1 MPLNKDIKK
10 VLVIGSGPIVIGQAA
25 EFDYAGAQACRVL
38 KDEGCEV
45 VLVNS
50 NPATIMTDKALADHI
65 YLEPLTEETVKRIIE
80 KERPDSILCGLGGQT
95 GLTIGMQLA
104 KDGYLDEMGIKL
116 LGTNAEAIDKA
127 EDRQMFRDTMV
138 KINQPVVPSDI
149 ATTLERAKEIANEI
163 GYPVIIRPAFTLG
176 GAGGGVANNE
186 KELEVIAKNGLMLSP
201 ITQVL
206 VERYIAGWKEIEF
219 EVMRD
224 SVGNVIAVCS
234 MENFDPV
241 GVHTGDSIVI
251 APAVTLA
258 DKEYQ
263 MLRSASLDII
273 TELGI
278 EGGCN
283 CQFALNPESFEYS
296 VIEVNPRVSRS
307 SALASKAT
315 GYPIAKVT
323 TKIALGYTLDEIKND
338 ITGKTCA
345 CFEPTLDYVVVKLP
359 KWPFDKFVN
368 ASRKLGTQMKATG
381 EVMSIAP
388 NFEMAVMKAVRGAEI
403 GLDTLNNKALDGVD
417 VRAKLHDQDDVRM
430 FTVFKALKEGISID
444 EIHQITMIDEWFLS
458 KLKNLADFEKE
469 IEGMPLSEEMYLKG
483 KKLGYTDKALER
495 ISRGSLTYHRNCVY
509 KMVDTCGAEF
519 EAETPYFYSTYDN
532 HCESRALTSS
542 GKEKIIVLGSGP
554 IRIGQ
559 GIEFDYSSVHCVWTL
574 KELGY
579 EVILV
584 NNNPETVSTDFDTGD
599 RLYFEPLT
607 EEDVMNIIKAEN
619 PIGVVVAFGGQTA
632 IKLTKFL
639 DDNGITIF
647 GTSAKSID
655 MAEDREKFDAL
666 LEKFGIFRPKG
677 ESVMTLPQAL
687 ESANRLGYPVLLRPS
702 YVIGG
707 QNMTI
712 AYTDDDVE
720 QYMEII
726 LSQGIENPVLVDK
739 YMMGTELE
747 VDCISDGTDVLI
759 PGIMEHIERAG
770 VHSGDSIAVY
780 PPYNINDMMLE
791 KICDVSE
798 KLALSLGTKGL
809 INIQYLIYQNEL
821 YVIEVNPRASRTIPY
836 ISKVTGVPMVELATK
851 IMVGSSLKELGF
863 GTGLY
868 RTPPYYAVKVPVFS
882 FEKLNDVNS
891 KLGPE
896 MKSTGEVLGVG
907 KNLVEALFKGLV
919 SAGFKT
925 DFHSK
930 DNHGVLITVTKQ
942 DRFEIVNLAKKLDD
956 LGAKIWA
963 TPQTAKAIESLGIEV
978 SVVNKLRDDNSI
990 MDLVESGQLDY
1001 IVYTGKSDKK
1011 SIADYIK
1018 LHNRANQ
1025 LGIATITSLDTA
1037 NAVADIIAS
1046 RYKQTNTELVDINDM
1061 RESKGILKFSKMQGC
1076 CDDYI
1081 FFNNQ
1086 CGIITCPES
1095 FAIEFSDRHK
1105 GIGGDGI
1112 VLIEESTVAD
1122 AKMRIFNIDGSE
1134 GKMAGNSI
1142 RCVGKYLYDNK
1153 IVDKTEIDIETASG
1167 IRHLS
1172 LYTRNGKVSSV
1183 TVDIGKA
1190 ELKPNHI
1197 PVLLDGESVINRT
1210 VTINGEEA
1218 SINCCS
1224 VGNAHCVVFVDNV
1237 DKVDVAKIG
1246 PQFETAPIFP
1256 ERINTEFVR
1265 VVNSNTLKMRVW
1277 ERGNGETL
1285 ACGTGAC
1292 AAVICAVENGYCKK
1306 GENITVKVRGG
1317 DLIVNYTDE
1326 KVTLTGDCHLVYTGE
1341 IEY

>member
-38 KDEGCEV
+38 KDAGLEV

-65 YLEPLTEETVKRIIE
+65 YLEPLTVETVKRIIE
-80 KERPDSILCGLGGQT
+80 KERPDSILGGLGGQT
-95 GLTIGMQLA
+95 GLTISMQLA
-104 KDGYLDEMGIKL
+104 KDGYLDKMGVKL
-116 LGTNAEAIDKA
+116 LGTDAEAIDKA
-127 EDRQMFRDTMV
+127 EDRQLFRDTMV
-138 KINQPVVPSDI
+138 KIGQPVVPSDI
-149 ATTLERAKEIANEI
+149 ATTVERADEIAEEI

-176 GAGGGVANNE
+176 GAGGGVAHNRR
-186 KELEVIAKNGLMLSP
+186 ELEIIAKNGLMLSP

-323 TKIALGYTLDEIKND
+323 TKIALGYTLDEIRND
-338 ITGKTCA
+338 VTGKTCA
-345 CFEPTLDYVVVKLP
+345 CFEPTLDYVVVKVP

-368 ASRKLGTQMKATG
+368 ASRTLGTQMKATG

-388 NFEMAVMKAVRGAEI
+388 YFEAAIMKAVRGAEI

-417 VRAKLHDQDDVRM
+417 IRERLKVQDDLRL
-430 FTVFKALKEGISID
+430 FTVFKALKDGISID
-444 EIHQITMIDEWFLS
+444 EIHKITMIDEWFLG
-458 KLKNLADFEKE
+458 KLKNLADYENSIDGK
-469 IEGMPLSEEMYLKG
+469 PLSKEMYEKG
-483 KKLGYTDKALER
+483 KRLGYTDKALQK
-495 ISRGSLTYHRNCVY
+495 ISGGSIAYHKDCVY

-519 EAETPYFYSTYDN
+519 AAETPYFYSTYDE
-532 HCESRALTSS
+532 HCEARSLPQS
-542 GKEKIIVLGSGP
+542 GKQKIIVLGSGP

-579 EVILV
+579 EVILI

-599 RLYFEPLT
+599 RLYFEPLC
-607 EEDVMNIIKAEN
+607 EEDVMNIIKVEK

-639 DDNGITIF
+639 DKNGITIL
-647 GTSAKSID
+647 GTSAESID
-655 MAEDREKFDAL
+655 IAEDRERFDEL

-677 ESVMTLPQAL
+677 TSVMTMPQAL
-687 ESANRLGYPVLLRPS
+687 VAANELGYPVLLRPS

-712 AYTDDDVE
+712 AYTDDDVR
-720 QYMEII
+720 QYMDII

-747 VDCISDGTDVLI
+747 VDCISDGKDVLI

-780 PPYNINDMMLE
+780 PPYNLNDLMLT
-791 KICDVSE
+791 KICDISE

-809 INIQYLIYQNEL
+809 INIQYLIYRNEL

-851 IMVGSSLKELGF
+851 IMVGSSLKDLGY

-907 KNLVEALFKGLV
+907 KNLNEALFKGLV
-919 SAGFKT
+919 SAGFNVESQKQGR
-925 DFHSK
+925 
-930 DNHGVLITVTKQ
+930 HGVLITVTRQ

-956 LGAKIWA
+956 LGAIIWA
-963 TPQTAKAIESLGIEV
+963 TPETAKAIESLGIEV
-978 SVVNKLRDDNSI
+978 HTVNKLREDNSI
-990 MDLVESGQLDY
+990 MDLVESGKLDY

-1025 LGIATITSLDTA
+1025 LGIATLTSLDTA
-1037 NAVADIIAS
+1037 NALADIIAS
-1046 RYKQTNTELVDINDM
+1046 RYNQQNTELVDINNM
-1061 RESKGILKFSKMQGC
+1061 RTEKGLLKFTKMQGSG
-1076 CDDYI
+1076 DDYI

-1095 FAIEFSDRHK
+1095 LSIEFADRHR

-1112 VLIEESTVAD
+1112 VLIENSIVAD
-1122 AKMRIFNIDGSE
+1122 ARMRVFNMDGSE

-1142 RCVGKYLYDNK
+1142 RCVAKYLYDND
-1153 IVDKTEIDIETASG
+1153 IVKKTGMTIATASG
-1167 IRHLS
+1167 IRELQ
-1172 LYTRNGKVSSV
+1172 LFTRNGKVSSV
-1183 TVDIGKA
+1183 TVNMGKA
-1190 ELKPNHI
+1190 YFEPSKI
-1197 PVLLDGESVINRT
+1197 PVDIEGERVINHPMT
-1210 VTINGEEA
+1210 VGDKKYQ
-1218 SINCCS
+1218 INCLS
-1224 VGNAHCVVFVDNV
+1224 VGNPHCVVFVDNV
-1237 DKVDVAKIG
+1237 DKVDLEKVG
-1246 PQFETAPIFP
+1246 PEFENFSLFP

-1265 VVNSNTLKMRVW
+1265 VVNESTIKMRVW
-1277 ERGNGETL
+1277 ERGNGETP

-1292 AAVICAVENGYCKK
+1292 AAVVAAVENGFCPK
-1306 GENITVKVRGG
+1306 GEDITVKVRGG

-1326 KVTLTGDCHLVYTGE
+1326 RIMLTGDCNTVYKGE

>member
-1 MPLNKDIKK
+1 MPLNKSIKK

-38 KDEGCEV
+38 KDEGIEV

-65 YLEPLTEETVKRIIE
+65 YLEPLTVETVKRIIE
-80 KERPDSILCGLGGQT
+80 KERPDSILGGLGGQT
-95 GLTIGMQLA
+95 GLTVSMQLA
-104 KDGYLDEMGIKL
+104 EDGYLDKMGVRL

-127 EDRQMFRDTMV
+127 EDRQMFRDTML

-149 ATTLERAKEIANEI
+149 ATTIEEAINIANEI
-163 GYPVIIRPAFTLG
+163 SYPVIIRPAFTLG
-176 GAGGGVANNE
+176 GAGGGVAYNE
-186 KELEVIAKNGLMLSP
+186 AELKDVAKRGLMMSP

-251 APAVTLA
+251 APAVTLG

-263 MLRSASLDII
+263 MLRTASLDII

-338 ITGKTCA
+338 VTGKTCA
-345 CFEPTLDYVVVKLP
+345 CFEPTLDYVVVKVP
-359 KWPFDKFVN
+359 KWPFDKFIN

-388 NFEMAVMKAVRGAEI
+388 SFEMAIMKAVRGAEI
-403 GLDTLNNKALDGVD
+403 GLDTLNNKAI
-417 VRAKLHDQDDVRM
+417 AKKNIYEALKSQDDLRL
-430 FTVFKALKEGISID
+430 FSVFRALKEGISVD
-444 EIHQITMIDEWFLS
+444 EIHSLTMIDEWFLY
-458 KLKNLADFEKE
+458 KLKNLADYEKS
-469 IEGMPLSEEMYLKG
+469 IIDTPLSKELYLKG
-483 KKLGYTDKALER
+483 KKMGYTDEALEKL
-495 ISRGSLTYHRNCVY
+495 SGNPLTYHFNAVY

-519 EAETPYFYSTYDN
+519 AAETPYFYSTYDK
-532 HCESRALTSS
+532 HCESRELER
-542 GKEKIIVLGSGP
+542 GDKKRIIVLGSGP

-574 KELGY
+574 KKLGY
-579 EVILV
+579 EVITI
-584 NNNPETVSTDFDTGD
+584 NNNPETVSTDFDTAD

-607 EEDVMNIIKAEN
+607 PEDVMNIIKVEQ

-639 DDNGITIF
+639 DDNNISIL
-647 GTSAKSID
+647 GTSAKGID
-655 MAEDREKFDAL
+655 IAEDREKFDEL

-677 ESVMTLPQAL
+677 TSVMTLNEAL
-687 ESANRLGYPVLLRPS
+687 YAAETLGYPVLLRPS

-712 AYTDDDVE
+712 AYTDDDVR

-726 LSQGIENPVLVDK
+726 LAQGIENPVLVDK

-747 VDCISDGTDVLI
+747 VDCISDGENVLI

-780 PPYNINDMMLE
+780 PPYNLQDKMLK

-809 INIQYLIYQNEL
+809 VNIQYLTYQNEL

-851 IMVGSSLKELGF
+851 IMVGAKLTDLGF

-868 RTPPYYAVKVPVFS
+868 RTPPYFAVKVPVFS
-882 FEKLNDVNS
+882 FEKLNDINS

-907 KNLVEALFKGLV
+907 KNLNEALFKGLV
-919 SAGFKT
+919 SAGFKV
-925 DFHSK
+925 DFHK
-930 DNHGVLITVTKQ
+930 KEKLGVLITVTKQ
-942 DRFEIVNLAKKLDD
+942 DRYEIVNLAKKLDD
-956 LGAKIWA
+956 LGVQIWA
-963 TPQTAKAIESLGIEV
+963 TPETAKAIECLGINVEK
-978 SVVNKLRDDNSI
+978 VNKLREDDSI
-990 MDLVESGQLDY
+990 MNLVESGKLDY

-1018 LHNRANQ
+1018 LFNRANQ
-1025 LGIATITSLDTA
+1025 LGIATLTSLDTA
-1037 NAVADIIAS
+1037 NALADIIAS
-1046 RYKQTNTELVDINDM
+1046 RYNQNNTELVDINNM
-1061 RESKGILKFSKMQGC
+1061 REKKGILKFSKMQGTS
-1076 CDDYI
+1076 DDYI

-1095 FAIEFSDRHK
+1095 FAIEFTDRHK

-1112 VLIEESTVAD
+1112 VLIENSNVAD
-1122 AKMRIFNIDGSE
+1122 AKMRIFNMDGSE

-1142 RCVGKYLYDNK
+1142 RCVGKYLYDNGFVTK
-1153 IVDKTEIDIETASG
+1153 ENISIETASG
-1167 IRHLS
+1167 IKELE
-1172 LYTRNGKVSSV
+1172 LITRNSKVSSV
-1183 TVDIGKA
+1183 TVNMGKA
-1190 ELKPNHI
+1190 ELSSAKI
-1197 PVLLDGESVINRT
+1197 PVNIDKEKVINEKIKAGKEKYN
-1210 VTINGEEA
+1210 VT
-1218 SINCCS
+1218 CLS
-1224 VGNAHCVVFVDNV
+1224 VGNPHCVLFVDNV
-1237 DKVDVAKIG
+1237 DNIDIKKTG
-1246 PQFETAPIFP
+1246 PLFENNPLFP

-1265 VVNSNTLKMRVW
+1265 VVNNRTLKMRVW

-1292 AAVICAVENGYCKK
+1292 AAVIAAVENGYCNK
-1306 GENITVKVRGG
+1306 GEDITVKLRGG
-1317 DLIVNYTDE
+1317 DLIVNYTDDA
-1326 KVTLTGDCHLVYTGE
+1326 VYLTGDCNLVFTGE

>member
-38 KDEGCEV
+38 RDEGIEV

-65 YLEPLTEETVKRIIE
+65 YLEPLTEETLKRIIE

-95 GLTIGMQLA
+95 GLTLGMQLA
-104 KDGYLDEMGIKL
+104 KDGYLDEMGVKL

-127 EDRQMFRDTMV
+127 EDRQLFRDTML
-138 KINQPVVPSDI
+138 KLNQPVVPSDI
-149 ATTLERAKEIANEI
+149 ANDLETADKIAEEI
-163 GYPVIIRPAFTLG
+163 GYPVIVRPAFTLG
-176 GAGGGVANNE
+176 GAGGGVAYN
-186 KELEVIAKNGLMLSP
+186 KEELNIIAKNGLMLSP

-206 VERYIAGWKEIEF
+206 VEKYIAGWKEIEF

-224 SVGNVIAVCS
+224 HIGNVIAVCS

-251 APAVTLA
+251 APAVTLS
-258 DKEYQ
+258 DKEFQ

-273 TELGI
+273 SELKI

-283 CQFALNPESFEYS
+283 CQFALNPETFEYS

-338 ITGKTCA
+338 VTGKTCA

-359 KWPFDKFVN
+359 KWPFDKFVQ

-388 NFEMAVMKAVRGAEI
+388 SFEQAIMKAVRGAEI
-403 GLDTLNNKALDGVD
+403 SLDTLNNKALDNVD
-417 VRAKLHDQDDVRM
+417 IMKQLHSQDDLRL
-430 FTVFKALKEGISID
+430 FTVFKALKNGVSID
-444 EIHQITMIDEWFLS
+444 EIHSITMIDEWFLY
-458 KLKNLADFEKE
+458 KLKNLADYEKS
-469 IEGMPLSEEMYLKG
+469 ITDKALSKEEYLKG
-483 KKLGYTDKALER
+483 KNLGYTDEALER
-495 ISRGSLTYHRNCVY
+495 ISGGALAFHKDCVY
-509 KMVDTCGAEF
+509 KMVDTCAGEF
-519 EAETPYFYSTYDN
+519 KAETPYFYSTYDE
-532 HCESRALTSS
+532 HCESRDLPKS

-599 RLYFEPLT
+599 RLYFEPLCQ
-607 EEDVMNIIKAEN
+607 EDIMNIIKVEK

-632 IKLTKFL
+632 IKLTKYL
-639 DDNGITIF
+639 DKNGIKIL
-647 GTSAKSID
+647 GTSAESID
-655 MAEDREKFDAL
+655 IAEDRERFDEL
-666 LEKFGIFRPKG
+666 LESFGIFRPKG
-677 ESVMTLPQAL
+677 ESVMTLDEAL
-687 ESANRLGYPVLLRPS
+687 EVAHKLEYPVLLRPS

-712 AYTDDDVE
+712 AYTDNDVK
-720 QYMEII
+720 QYMQII
-726 LSQGIENPVLVDK
+726 LEQGIENPVLVDK

-780 PPYNINDMMLE
+780 PPYNLNDKMLE
-791 KICDVSE
+791 RICEVSE
-798 KLALSLGTKGL
+798 KLALSLGTQGL
-809 INIQYLIYQNEL
+809 VNIQYLIYQNEL

-851 IMVGSSLKELGF
+851 IMVGSSLKGLGY

-868 RTPPYYAVKVPVFS
+868 HIPPYFAVKVPVFS

-891 KLGPE
+891 QLGPE

-907 KNLVEALFKGLV
+907 KNLKEALFKGLV
-919 SAGFKT
+919 SAGFKV
-925 DFHSK
+925 DANKHG
-930 DNHGVLITVTKQ
+930 HGVLITVTKQ
-942 DRFEIVNLAKKLDD
+942 DRYEIVNLAKKLDD
-956 LGAKIWA
+956 LGAKLYA
-963 TPQTAKAIESLGIEV
+963 TPETAKEIQRLGINV
-978 SVVNKLRDDNSI
+978 GIVNKLREDNSI
-990 MDLVESGQLDY
+990 MDLVESGKIDY

-1011 SIADYIK
+1011 SISDYIK

-1025 LGIATITSLDTA
+1025 LGIATLTSLDTA
-1037 NAVADIIAS
+1037 NALADIIAS
-1046 RYKQTNTELVDINDM
+1046 KYNQNNTELVDINNM
-1061 RESKGILKFSKMQGC
+1061 RKEKGILKFSKMHGTG
-1076 CDDYI
+1076 DDYI

-1095 FAIEFSDRHK
+1095 FAIEFCDRHYS
-1105 GIGGDGI
+1105 IGGSGI
-1112 VLIEESTVAD
+1112 ALIESSNIAD
-1122 AKMRIFNIDGSE
+1122 AKMRIFNQDGSE
-1134 GKMAGNSI
+1134 GNMAGNCI
-1142 RCVGKYLYDNK
+1142 RCVGKFLYDND
-1153 IVDKTEIDIETASG
+1153 IVKKEKMSIETNAG
-1167 IRHLS
+1167 VKHLKV
-1172 LYTRNGKVSSV
+1172 YTRNGKVTSV
-1183 TVDIGKA
+1183 TVQMGKA
-1190 ELKPNHI
+1190 TLNPHKV
-1197 PVLLDGESVINRT
+1197 PVNLDGEKIIDRPVI
-1210 VTINGEEA
+1210 INNNEYN
-1218 SINCCS
+1218 ITCVS
-1224 VGNAHCVVFVDNV
+1224 VGNPHAVIFVENV
-1237 DKVDVAKIG
+1237 DKVDIETIG
-1246 PQFETAPIFP
+1246 PKFENAEIFP
-1256 ERINTEFVR
+1256 ERVNTEFVR
-1265 VVNSNTLKMRVW
+1265 VINNNTIKMRVW
-1277 ERGNGETL
+1277 ERGNGETM

-1292 AAVICAVENGYCKK
+1292 AAVVAAVENGYCNKS
-1306 GENITVKVRGG
+1306 EDITVKVRGG
-1317 DLIVNYTDE
+1317 DLIVNYTDMGI
-1326 KVTLTGDCHLVYTGE
+1326 TLSGDCNLVYKGE